1 MNMVRAGAV
10 SHPSEWQHGGYH
22 EIQSPRDRYRV
33 IDRSRLIELSGA
45 ADDAQLRTMHREWVE
60 ISMQPGRNFHEP
72 AWSEA
77 VAVGSIEFVEM
88 IRHRL
93 GLSPSARRI
102 GQSGD
107 IHLLKEPESPYMH
120 DLHGRNMLLSDE
132 NTIYFDENIG
142 ISIS

>member
-1 MNMVRAGAV
+1 
-10 SHPSEWQHGGYH
+10 
-22 EIQSPRDRYRV
+22 V

-45 ADDAQLRTMHREWVE
+45 ADDAQLKALHREWVDE
-60 ISMQPGRNFHEP
+60 SMQPGRNFHEP

-77 VAVGSIEFVEM
+77 VGVGSFEFVEM

-93 GLSPSARRI
+93 GLSPYARRT

-120 DLHGRNMLLSDE
+120 DLQGENMRLSDD
-132 NTIYFDENIG
+132 NSVNYDENVVV
-142 ISIS
+142 SIS